1 MQLIHHNS
9 TSSVMKHVLVDSSSS
24 LYLVTRLT
32 LNSASMLQTGKMEQL
47 LWLTWL
53 VLGGFLQVFGNPDA
67 KRLYDDLLSNYN
79 RLIRPVGNNSDR
91 LTVKMGLRL
100 SQLIDVVMLLA

>member
-1 MQLIHHNS
+1 
-9 TSSVMKHVLVDSSSS
+9 
-24 LYLVTRLT
+24 
-32 LNSASMLQTGKMEQL
+32 MEQL

-53 VLGGFLQVFGNPDA
+53 IFGGIPQVFGNPDA

-100 SQLIDVVMLLA
+100 SQLIDVVICCLLKLHHS